1 MQNSH
6 LQSGDALALGGAN
19 GVENKLKRKQ
29 PEDATSPRKTYGSL
43 GGDIPV
49 KKQKLEQP
57 WKMPRQAYSREKVDS
72 FLCHVCN
79 QIN

>member
-49 KKQKLEQP
+49 KKQKLEHDVGGNMEDAQTGV
-57 WKMPRQAYSREKVDS
+57 QS
-72 FLCHVCN
+72 
-79 QIN
+79 